1 MAEIH
6 VMPGIERRDL
16 AGPAEGDAMRILQAA
31 LDAGI
36 TDVVVVGKQRDGE
49 QWVSTSM
56 GDADRAAGIMLRAAN
71 WLTSVRIDNDVVIDT
86 DEGAP
91 RC

>member
-6 VMPGIERRDL
+6 VLPGIERRDL
-16 AGPAEGDAMRILQAA
+16 AGPVEGDAAHVLQCAI
-31 LDAGI
+31 DAGI
-36 TDVVVVGKQRDGE
+36 TEVVIVGKDREGG

-71 WLTSVRIDNDVVIDT
+71 WLTQVHIVNDVVIDT
-86 DEGAP
+86 DEGA
-91 RC
+91 